1 MPALR
6 ALHTAPRAAVNSGD
20 AARGAPCPF
29 AAQRRAMRCAPT
41 RLPPQLIKGNTF
53 AGTAFFSYGSF
64 WISVSGGASGGAA
77 HRFG

>member
-1 MPALR
+1 
-6 ALHTAPRAAVNSGD
+6 
-20 AARGAPCPF
+20 
-29 AAQRRAMRCAPT
+29 MRCAPT